1 MTLGTNTSTENAKKL
16 WESVDQL
23 DCPFLNIEKYRSPHH
38 YTYEYSDGVLFKWKG
53 HNTICDPSI
62 SYLSKF

>member
-1 MTLGTNTSTENAKKL
+1 MTLDTNTSTENAKKL

-23 DCPFLNIEKYRSPHH
+23 DCPFLNIEKYKSPHH
-38 YTYEYSDGVLFKWKG
+38 YTYEYSDGFCLTRRD
-53 HNTICDPSI
+53 TICAPSI